1 MKAIQYTQITEEQFD
16 SLPTGERIKC
26 EDRSGRMHVV
36 EKRYDGSVYFYP
48 DCGWTGRRVDRET
61 ILSAYRFCLRDPEAD
76 WNVRLNDVIARLQAS
91 GLNMGFACKL
101 RQLKEIPYRDV
112 VEMKGI
118 LDDMRAERPVNMGDI
133 RRLNKR
139 YPCFLDQ
146 EFLIFLIMYMQY
158 GDVRPIECG
167 EDSGIDM
174 NRIRRLARKPKNCE
188 LKGGRQM
195 FIFRKNG
202 REAGYGLSD
211 PEMGKIRWGILL
223 DETTALLLFDF
234 DPSKDPF
241 RPDAAVWKQRRLR
254 RRRSSSDN
262 LNEKS
267 A

>member
-1 MKAIQYTQITEEQFD
+1 
-16 SLPTGERIKC
+16 
-26 EDRSGRMHVV
+26 
-36 EKRYDGSVYFYP
+36 
-48 DCGWTGRRVDRET
+48 
-61 ILSAYRFCLRDPEAD
+61 
-76 WNVRLNDVIARLQAS
+76 
-91 GLNMGFACKL
+91 
-101 RQLKEIPYRDV
+101 
-112 VEMKGI
+112 
-118 LDDMRAERPVNMGDI
+118 
-133 RRLNKR
+133 
-139 YPCFLDQ
+139 
-146 EFLIFLIMYMQY
+146 
-158 GDVRPIECG
+158 
-167 EDSGIDM
+167 
-174 NRIRRLARKPKNCE
+174 
-188 LKGGRQM
+188 M